1 MASSED
7 IDAAAALAR
16 SEAEATAIRGR
27 AEVDADA
34 IRARAL
40 VDADAIRARAELEA
54 EEARER
60 ADRDRARARRIL
72 EDARN
77 EAEAMVA
84 DADEARKAGR
94 QTLDRLLA
102 TRADLHEAIERLT
115 EMTQPVLDLTD
126 GVGTVRLEAD
136 LDSLGDIDVVPL
148 GAPLAPVGA
157 AAAEMADN
165 GDPVAR
171 FVRSALARASDSATQ
186 PGETEPWAGQ
196 LPSRKREELRN
207 GRTVL

>member
-72 EDARN
+72 EDARH

-148 GAPLAPVGA
+148 GAPLAPVGV
-157 AAAEMADN
+157 AAEMADD

-171 FVRSALARASDSATQ
+171 FVRSALARAADSATQ